1 MPEPP
6 SLPLLLGKNILN
18 GTTAMDDDNSVL
30 DLPSHT
36 VFNHLA
42 TDRVKDGVVATS
54 MTTRYKSKIFYVLV
68 RGAL

>member
-18 GTTAMDDDNSVL
+18 ETTAMDDDNSVL

-36 VFNHLA
+36 VLNHLA
-42 TDRVKDGVVATS
+42 TDRVKDGGVATS

>member
-1 MPEPP
+1 
-6 SLPLLLGKNILN
+6 
-18 GTTAMDDDNSVL
+18 MDDDNSVL

-36 VFNHLA
+36 VLNHLA
-42 TDRVKDGVVATS
+42 TDRVKDGGVATS